1 MRCVQSENKETMM
14 IKKIFCKSGVVSV
27 VVLFTVSLT
36 FASYA
41 QAKTVLRFFNWQLT
55 EEVNLQALQKMKEI
69 YEKKHPDVEIKLEE
83 VSHKDKNVKFVV
95 ASQGGNPPDVCKF
108 EIQDIISHIRKGY
121 LLNLD
126 PFIEQE
132 GKAFLD
138 NYAETS
144 KRVARYQGHMYAMCD
159 TCETIVLA
167 YNAEMWKKAG
177 LDPDRPP
184 TTFGEFLEY
193 AKQLVADRDGD
204 GRDDQWGFAF
214 PADRSGAFVM
224 RFSPI
229 FWSFGGRYMNEA
241 LDASM
246 LNTPDSLAG
255 FKYFVELYTKHGV
268 VPPGPTEM
276 GAHDIRIMM
285 AQEKIGMMG
294 GGSWTLSEVSF
305 MNPKAQNYLRDAPWP
320 VERERVTFASLCF
333 WAISSQTKH
342 PQEAWEFTKFLAGE
356 EAQTL
361 AFEANGVISANL
373 AVANSPVVK
382 ADPYARV
389 VAELVPYGRTL
400 PQYIGWDEIYD
411 AVLTAEQEA
420 LTELKTPEQALLDA
434 HEAVNQIIERY
445 KGAE

>member
-1 MRCVQSENKETMM
+1 
-14 IKKIFCKSGVVSV
+14 
-27 VVLFTVSLT
+27 
-36 FASYA
+36 
-41 QAKTVLRFFNWQLT
+41 
-55 EEVNLQALQKMKEI
+55 
-69 YEKKHPDVEIKLEE
+69 
-83 VSHKDKNVKFVV
+83 
-95 ASQGGNPPDVCKF
+95 
-108 EIQDIISHIRKGY
+108 
-121 LLNLD
+121 
-126 PFIEQE
+126 
-132 GKAFLD
+132 
-138 NYAETS
+138 
-144 KRVARYQGHMYAMCD
+144 
-159 TCETIVLA
+159 
-167 YNAEMWKKAG
+167 
-177 LDPDRPP
+177 
-184 TTFGEFLEY
+184 
-193 AKQLVADRDGD
+193 
-204 GRDDQWGFAF
+204 
-214 PADRSGAFVM
+214 
-224 RFSPI
+224 
-229 FWSFGGRYMNEA
+229 
-241 LDASM
+241 
-246 LNTPDSLAG
+246 
-255 FKYFVELYTKHGV
+255 
-268 VPPGPTEM
+268 
-276 GAHDIRIMM
+276 M